1 MGISQTT
8 LSRIESDRDR
18 QQLTENELQKFAAIF
33 EVSANALAANILP
46 KGRVPDTQVRLNAKQ
61 MTEVM
66 VRLMDALHTLNQHI
80 ERMQN
85 EYRADF
91 ELLKGE
97 NRQLRANKTKNGCKR
112 SLKRKHKWQ
121 LSLTII
127 ELTVQT
133 STVFLLP
140 IHQKRRWRRPNAP
153 KRSCA

>member
-1 MGISQTT
+1 MRVQRNWKQYYVAKQMGISQTT
-8 LSRIESDRDR
+8 LSRIESNRDR

-33 EVSANALAANILP
+33 EVSLNALTANILP

-61 MTEVM
+61 MAEVM
-66 VRLMDALHTLNQHI
+66 KQLMSILNDIDQYI

-112 SLKRKHKWQ
+112 SLK
-121 LSLTII
+121 
-127 ELTVQT
+127 
-133 STVFLLP
+133 
-140 IHQKRRWRRPNAP
+140 
-153 KRSCA
+153 